1 MKIELYPCFDYLHH
15 FNNIYLYADPHF
27 GDTDI
32 LKYRPNYIG
41 DEAQV
46 RSINSKVGKKDAL
59 IILGD
64 VGDLEYVKKLRGYK
78 ILVMG
83 NHEKGK
89 SNYLKNDT
97 DKKYLFDEVYEGV
110 VTLNEKILLSHERV
124 DLPFIFNIHGHD
136 HSSSYTDS
144 LHLNVCAERIN
155 YVPISLKKLI
165 EEGALKDVISIH
177 RFSIDKATE
186 RKKNSIINKEDKKI

>member
-1 MKIELYPCFDYLHH
+1 MKIEFYPCFEYLKR

-27 GDTDI
+27 SDVDTFE
-32 LKYRPNYIG
+32 YRKDYIG
-41 DEAQV
+41 DEEQLK
-46 RSINSKVGKKDAL
+46 RINSKVGKKDAI

-64 VGDLEYVKKLRGYK
+64 LGNLDCVKKIRGYK

-89 SNYLKNDT
+89 SNYLKNDS

-136 HSSSYTDS
+136 HSSMHNDE
-144 LHLNVCAERIN
+144 LHLNLCAEHID
-155 YVPISLKKLI
+155 YTPVSLKKLI
-165 EEGALKDVISIH
+165 ENGALKAVESIH
-177 RFSIDKATE
+177 RLSIERAKE
-186 RKKNSIINKEDKKI
+186 RKKSASKNKND